1 MNNRHLMPR
10 PWAALDGPQ
19 RLFVGFVL
27 LLVGGG
33 AAAALAQVPALLLLP
48 AVPVLAVGAALVAAV
63 RWRYL
68 YYLLLGLLPFSQEIG
83 LPGGLSLDVPSEPL
97 MLLLTACVLGTLLL
111 RVGRLPAREW
121 THPLLLLLALMLA
134 WAAFDTF
141 FSVAPLKSFKFLL
154 AKVWYLVPFVLGTL
168 LLVRR
173 PPDVWRI
180 GLAYSLG
187 AALSV
192 VYTALRHASRGF
204 TFHDINWALR
214 PFYLNHVIYAAVL
227 ALLLPFCLLAWR
239 AAEGQPAR
247 RTLWAALGGVLLFGL
262 LTSYT
267 RASMLSLPI
276 AGLFYGIVRLRQTR
290 LLLLAVVL
298 ATAGAA
304 AYFAYDQ
311 NYMRYRPDFERT
323 IFNGN
328 DFGKHLAATYQL
340 KDVSGMERVYRW
352 VAAARMIA
360 DKPLVGSGPATF
372 YPEYKRYT
380 VKSFRTYVSDNPEKS
395 TTHNYFLLQLAEQG
409 LPGFLL
415 FVIFLGTALLTAE
428 RLYHRSAGQPA
439 VRGVVLAAMLSL
451 VTIIFHLLLNELVEV
466 DKIGPMYFICIALL
480 VKADTW
486 LGDASLDEDA
496 SLNEE

>member
-1 MNNRHLMPR
+1 MPWLQPLR
-10 PWAALDGPQ
+10 TLDGPQ

-27 LLVGGG
+27 LLLGSG
-33 AAAALAQVPALLLLP
+33 AAAALARLPALLLLALLP
-48 AVPVLAVGAALVAAV
+48 AVLAVGLLAALLE
-63 RWRYL
+63 WRVFFYV
-68 YYLLLGLLPFSQEIG
+68 LLFLLPFSTEVG

-97 MLLLTACVLGTLLL
+97 MLLLTASVLAMLLL
-111 RVGRLPAREW
+111 RADRLPAREW
-121 THPLLLLLALMLA
+121 AHPLLLLLALMLA
-134 WAAFDTF
+134 WAAFDSF
-141 FSVAPLKSFKFLL
+141 YSVAPLKSFKFLL

-173 PPDVWRI
+173 PADVWRLVLPY
-180 GLAYSLG
+180 GLG

-192 VYTALRHASRGF
+192 AYTATRHASRGF
-204 TFHDINWALR
+204 SFSGVNWALR

-239 AAEGQPAR
+239 AAAGQPGR
-247 RTLWAALGGVLLFGL
+247 RWLWAGLGGVLLFGL

-276 AGLFYGIVRLRQTR
+276 AGLFYVVVRQRQTR
-290 LLLLAVVL
+290 LLLLVL
-298 ATAGAA
+298 AVAVAGAVT
-304 AYFAYDQ
+304 YFVADQ
-311 NYMRYRPDFERT
+311 NYMRFRPNYERT
-323 IFNGN
+323 VFNGG

-395 TTHNYFLLQLAEQG
+395 TAHNYFLLQMAEQG
-409 LPGFLL
+409 IPGFAL
-415 FVIFLGTALLTAE
+415 FVIFIGTALLTAE
-428 RLYHRSAGQPA
+428 GLYHRSAANPA
-439 VRGVVLAAMLSL
+439 VRRVVLAAMLSL
-451 VTIIFHLLLNELVEV
+451 ATIIFHLVLNELVEV
-466 DKIGPMYFICIALL
+466 DKIGPMFFICMALL
-480 VKADTW
+480 VRADSW
-486 LGDASLDEDA
+486 LAAAPSGAALDE
-496 SLNEE
+496 E